1 MRKVQRVVVD
11 TNVFVS
17 GLLRESSTPG
27 QAAARARHNAIVL
40 VSQATMQELADVLA
54 ETKFDR
60 YLTVEQRLQFIRL
73 VASIAE
79 NVPIIHPIRE
89 CRDPKDDKFLEVALN
104 GRADVIITGDAD
116 LLALHPWRE
125 VAILSPTNYL
135 KESQLAKE
143 QS

>member
-1 MRKVQRVVVD
+1 MRTTQRVVVD
-11 TNVFVS
+11 TNVFLS

-27 QAAARARHNAIVL
+27 QVAARARRNAIVL

-73 VASIAE
+73 IASIAE
-79 NVPIIHPIRE
+79 HVPIIHLVRE

-104 GRADVIITGDAD
+104 GRADVIITGDDD
-116 LLALHPWRE
+116 LLQMNPWRGIE
-125 VAILSPTNYL
+125 ILSPSDYL
-135 KESQLAKE
+135 RRG
-143 QS
+143 